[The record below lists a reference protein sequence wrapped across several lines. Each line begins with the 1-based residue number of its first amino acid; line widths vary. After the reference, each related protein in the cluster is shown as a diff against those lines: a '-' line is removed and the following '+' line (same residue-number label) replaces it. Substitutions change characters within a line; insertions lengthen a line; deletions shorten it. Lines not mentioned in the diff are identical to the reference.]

1 MNYRDHRHELHLP
14 LQLKEK
20 TKNEIALLSLYNN
33 YFIIVCQMRHFELQ
47 PSEVE
52 KFKRRNQLTQK
63 KLILMAV
70 ILYLDTFRWCFIYS
84 LNLVKTSHIRIL
96 ISFEVLHS
104 WLTLPWQ
111 VVKVVSPGH
120 ALHVRPSIY

>member
-1 MNYRDHRHELHLP
+1 
-14 LQLKEK
+14 
-20 TKNEIALLSLYNN
+20 
-33 YFIIVCQMRHFELQ
+33 MRHFELQ

-52 KFKRRNQLTQK
+52 KFKRRNLLTQR

-111 VVKVVSPGH
+111 VAKLSMLPMSDH
-120 ALHVRPSIY
+120 PYIKFKIEC